1 MRIHAVFRK
10 CAKKS
15 LFCTKVI
22 LSLVFSLVFFAGTVQ
37 AASASL
43 AKDGISAVSAAK
55 ETGVQKS
62 DSRKDKKAA
71 SKDKTKDSEKN
82 ARQSQTTQAK
92 HKKKTEAKKPA
103 AGSASS
109 RGLHGATFG
118 FETQR
123 SKSYWSNNGIDGE
136 ALMNHAVK
144 SRKKKSAQK
153 PGTAVQQTPSHPEN
167 KKGMQFS
174 VESEKSDWRALPGE
188 KLGEDVGMKGQHRM
202 RAFATS
208 EEDDLSLGLGPEV
221 IVRDRQNTTTYT
233 QDPSQPDVDA
243 GVGMRMEYSW

>member
-1 MRIHAVFRK
+1 MRIHVVFRK

-15 LFCTKVI
+15 LVCTKVI

-71 SKDKTKDSEKN
+71 SKDSK

-103 AGSASS
+103 AESASS

-123 SKSYWSNNGIDGE
+123 SKSYWSNNGLDGE

-144 SRKKKSAQK
+144 SRNKKSAQK